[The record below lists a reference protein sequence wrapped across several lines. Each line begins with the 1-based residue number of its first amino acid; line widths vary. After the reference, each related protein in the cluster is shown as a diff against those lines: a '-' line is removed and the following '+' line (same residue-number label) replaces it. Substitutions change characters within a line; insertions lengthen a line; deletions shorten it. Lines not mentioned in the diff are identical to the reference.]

1 MTDLGRRDLLH
12 VGGLLTLAAAT
23 GSTPAAAASVQPGL
37 EPARLSLN
45 ENPFGPSPA
54 VRRAL
59 LDEVGRVDRYGDPAA
74 ASDLVAQIAA
84 LENVAPEQVVLGEIL
99 EALGLHLAAR
109 TPAGGRFV
117 YSLPGFTELVDAAR
131 PLGAVGVGVPLDA
144 ALANDLPALSRA
156 VVGDTRVVYLVNP
169 HNPSGTMNP
178 PAAFDAFIADVSR
191 RTLVIVDEAYLD
203 YDDMALSAVRFTR
216 AGANVAVFRTLDKIH
231 GMAGLPI
238 GYTLAPR
245 GLADAL
251 HGEGFGDSHVLGR
264 LALAAASAALSDQA
278 WVASVRTRTL
288 AGRARLT
295 TALDR
300 LGLQHSD
307 SRANFVFFRSPVPAA
322 GLRQQLAQHG
332 ILVGRAFPPLDEWI
346 RVSIGT
352 EDETTRAI
360 TALHAVLGA
369 DRTRHA

>member
-1 MTDLGRRDLLH
+1 MTDPRRRDLLQA
-12 VGGLLTLAAAT
+12 GGLLTLAAAT
-23 GSTPAAAASVQPGL
+23 ARASAAAPRVHPA
-37 EPARLSLN
+37 PARLSLN

-59 LDEVGRVDRYGDPAA
+59 QDEIGQANRYGDQAA
-74 ASDLVAQIAA
+74 ADRLVAQIAA

-99 EALGLHLAAR
+99 DALGLHLAAR

-131 PLGAVGVGVPLDA
+131 PLGAVGVGVPLDP

-156 VVGDTRVVYLVNP
+156 VSGDTRVVYLVNP
-169 HNPSGTMNP
+169 HNPSGTVND

-191 RTLVIVDEAYLD
+191 RTLVIVDEAYLE
-203 YDDMALSAVRFTR
+203 YDDIARSAVRFTR

-245 GLADAL
+245 GLADTL
-251 HGEGFGDSHVLGR
+251 HREGFGDPHVLGR

-278 WVASVRTRTL
+278 WVASVRTRTI
-288 AGRARLT
+288 AGRLRLT
-295 TALDR
+295 AALDS
-300 LGLQHSD
+300 LGVQHSD
-307 SRANFVFFRSPVPAA
+307 SRANFVFFRSPIPAA
-322 GLRQQLAQHG
+322 GLRRQLERLG

-346 RVSIGT
+346 RVSVGT
-352 EDETTRAI
+352 EDEITRAI
-360 TALHAVLGA
+360 AALRALLGPGGDA
-369 DRTRHA
+369 RHP